1 MNNIR
6 LLKRNIYELIAAGEV
21 VLNPCSVVKELV
33 ENSIDAMASFISV
46 EIKNGGK
53 SLIRVIDNGIGI
65 KNKQLKLAFL
75 KHSTSKIKTEEDLTK
90 IKTLGFR
97 GEALSSIA
105 AVSKVLITTKTKNEQ
120 LGSMLKIEGSK
131 EKSFSLVP
139 CSNGTT
145 IEVKDIFYNIP
156 ARLKFLKSDTKEAG
170 LIENVMQN
178 LALSNTNISF
188 ELKKDSKKVMQ
199 TFKSPNEK
207 DAIYNIFGK
216 EFCENL
222 ISLNF
227 KDENVKIRGFV
238 TKPTYSKSYKSIQK
252 IFVNFRSVK
261 NKSCVEEV
269 EDAFKGSIMPGRH
282 PCFILYLTVP
292 LKDVDV
298 NVHPNKTEVRFAKEK
313 EILNGINFA
322 TRQAIFK
329 NNNSFLFEKIE
340 KTIEEEKEILNP
352 SFEFKSDVEKYE
364 TKVKDELKNFKY
376 LSTAKIKE
384 PKKIIPKKF
393 IKDEI
398 LEEEDKA
405 NFSNIHKIKNL
416 NLEQKK
422 MLNSIVY
429 ENLKEDVK
437 KDEPIKF
444 NVSKFRVIGEIF
456 KLYVLAEFENYFIII
471 DKHAAHEKILYE
483 KLKKNS
489 SENLQ
494 RQILISPI
502 KVLLSSLEDCE
513 LALKNYDVFLRLGFL
528 IEHFEG
534 NFILI
539 REIPLILSNENCK
552 EIFEEILYNIKNN
565 KKNFDLEKLN
575 EIYALMAC
583 KGAIKSNE
591 INSYEEL
598 KKLAEQTY
606 FNLNIRNCP
615 HGRPA
620 IFVYEKERL
629 DKKFERK

>member
-105 AVSKVLITTKTKNEQ
+105 AVSKVLITTKTKNEK
-120 LGSMLKIEGSK
+120 LGSMLKIEGSQ
-131 EKSFSLVP
+131 EKNFSLMP

-156 ARLKFLKSDTKEAG
+156 ARLKFLKSDAKEAG
-170 LIENVMQN
+170 LIESVMQN

-188 ELKKDSKKVMQ
+188 ELKKDSKKVLQ

-207 DAIYNIFGK
+207 DVIYNIFGK

-222 ISLNF
+222 IDLNF

-238 TKPTYSKSYKSIQK
+238 TKPSYSKSYKSIQK
-252 IFVNFRSVK
+252 IFVNFRSIK
-261 NKSCVEEV
+261 NKSCVEAV

-282 PCFILYLTVP
+282 PCFILYLTIP
-292 LKDVDV
+292 LNDVDV
-298 NVHPNKTEVRFAKEK
+298 NVHPNKTEIRFAKEK

-340 KTIEEEKEILNP
+340 KTIEEEKEVLNP

-384 PKKIIPKKF
+384 AKKNIPKKI

-398 LEEEDKA
+398 LEKEDKA
-405 NFSNIHKIKNL
+405 NFFNIHKTENL
-416 NLEQKK
+416 NLEQKE

-429 ENLKEDVK
+429 ENLKEDLK
-437 KDEPIKF
+437 KNEPIKF

-483 KLKKNS
+483 KLKKNN

-502 KVLLSSLEDCE
+502 RIFLSSLEDCE
-513 LALKNYDVFLRLGFL
+513 LALKNYDIFLRLGFL

-552 EIFEEILYNIKNN
+552 EIFEEILYNIKKN

-606 FNLNIRNCP
+606 FNSNIRNCP